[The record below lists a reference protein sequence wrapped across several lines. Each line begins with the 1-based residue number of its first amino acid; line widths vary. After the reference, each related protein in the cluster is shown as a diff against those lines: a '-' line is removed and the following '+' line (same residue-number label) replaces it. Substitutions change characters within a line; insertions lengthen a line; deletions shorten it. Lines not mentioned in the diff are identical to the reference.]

1 MSANQH
7 SSSWQN
13 INTREDVQYTQESGR
28 NLLEREGR
36 TDIYRCD
43 RWIVGP
49 FSPISLYDKF
59 AHCSSPNSS
68 AGGSLIVVRTWLR
81 RQSHTLINLITT
93 SYQSTSKPSELDP
106 C

>member
-43 RWIVGP
+43 RGIVGP
-49 FSPISLYDKF
+49 FPPISLYCKF
-59 AHCSSPNSS
+59 AQRLHCSSPKSS
-68 AGGSLIVVRTWLR
+68 AGGSLIVVRR
-81 RQSHTLINLITT
+81 VAAS
-93 SYQSTSKPSELDP
+93 SKPHP
-106 C
+106 HQPHHHIPVHIQAK